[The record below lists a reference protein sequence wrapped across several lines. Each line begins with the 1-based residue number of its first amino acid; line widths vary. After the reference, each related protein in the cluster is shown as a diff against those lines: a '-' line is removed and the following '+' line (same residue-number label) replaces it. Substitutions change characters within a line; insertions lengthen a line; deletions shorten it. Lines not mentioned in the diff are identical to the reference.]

1 MSKPEP
7 DIQGATSPR
16 GWGDFIRIVAYML
29 AFYLAITA
37 FFGYRLGA
45 QLHAAKSNPYVGIG
59 TQILGPKATE
69 DYMIQQ
75 SRLPAVVT
83 ASPAFWLALR
93 LSE

>member
-1 MSKPEP
+1 MERASFRRN
-7 DIQGATSPR
+7 DG
-16 GWGDFIRIVAYML
+16 IRIVAYMI

-59 TQILGPKATE
+59 SQILGPKATE
-69 DYMIQQ
+69 DFMIQQ
-75 SRLPAVVT
+75 SRLPVVVT

-93 LSE
+93 LTE